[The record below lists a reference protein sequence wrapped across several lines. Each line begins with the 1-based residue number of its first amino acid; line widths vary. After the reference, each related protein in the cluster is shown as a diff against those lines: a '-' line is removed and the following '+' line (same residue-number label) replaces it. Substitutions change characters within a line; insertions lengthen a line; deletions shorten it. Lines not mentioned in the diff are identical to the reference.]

1 MNVSVTV
8 TLYGTLRGSLIKMTA
23 FNNAWKFLKGNNKQ
37 NQNQK
42 KQWWR
47 KQEQIQA
54 QRLADNEAQRLARL
68 EEQKR
73 KDEEQAA
80 RYEAEALAAAE
91 AAMAGYQA

>member
-1 MNVSVTV
+1 
-8 TLYGTLRGSLIKMTA
+8 MTA
-23 FNNAWKFLKGNNKQ
+23 FAFNKAWNLLKRSGKQ
-37 NQNQK
+37 NQNRQ

-54 QRLADNEAQRLARL
+54 QRLEDNEAQRLIRL
-68 EEQKR
+68 EEQKS

-80 RYEAEALAAAE
+80 RYEAEALAAAD

>member
-1 MNVSVTV
+1 
-8 TLYGTLRGSLIKMTA
+8 MTA
-23 FNNAWKFLKGNNKQ
+23 FNKAWNLLKRGGKQ
-37 NQNQK
+37 NQNQM

-54 QRLADNEAQRLARL
+54 QRLEDNEAQRLIRL

-80 RYEAEALAAAE
+80 SYEAEALAAAE
-91 AAMAGYQA
+91 AAMADYQA

>member
-1 MNVSVTV
+1 
-8 TLYGTLRGSLIKMTA
+8 MTE
-23 FNNAWKFLKGNNKQ
+23 FIYAWKFLKGSNKQ

-42 KQWWR
+42 NQWWK

-54 QRLADNEAQRLARL
+54 ARIQEKEAQRLNRL

-91 AAMAGYQA
+91 AAMVDYQE

>member
-1 MNVSVTV
+1 
-8 TLYGTLRGSLIKMTA
+8 MTS
-23 FNNAWKFLKGNNKQ
+23 FDKAWAILKGSNKQ
-37 NQNQK
+37 NQNRQ

-54 QRLADNEAQRLARL
+54 QRIKDNEAQRLVRL

-80 RYEAEALAAAE
+80 RYEAEALASAE
-91 AAMAGYQA
+91 AAMTEYQE